1 MALHFLLFALLDDA
15 EDDAADE
22 PLAGAFFVA
31 FGAELA
37 ETAEELVVDADL
49 LEAGTLETLV
59 GGAAITSS
67 PAALPPLLAPPLIS
81 C

>member
-1 MALHFLLFALLDDA
+1 MALLFLLFALLDDA
-15 EDDAADE
+15 EDDAVDE
-22 PLAGAFFVA
+22 LLAGAFFVA

-37 ETAEELVVDADL
+37 EAVEELVVDADL
-49 LEAGTLETLV
+49 LEAGTLDTFV